1 MQGGMILIEG
11 INKKDIENINNNVYV
26 GSETENPCV
35 IVKLQNIISND
46 HALTDKE
53 FSEL

>member
-1 MQGGMILIEG
+1 MMFIEG

-26 GSETENPCV
+26 KSETENPYV
-35 IVKLQNIISND
+35 IAKLKNIISND

>member
-1 MQGGMILIEG
+1 MIFIKG
-11 INKKDIENINNNVYV
+11 INKKDIENINNDVYV
-26 GSETENPCV
+26 KSETENPYV
-35 IVKLQNIISND
+35 IVKLKNIISND

>member
-1 MQGGMILIEG
+1 MKVLT
-11 INKKDIENINNNVYV
+11 KKDIENINNNVYV
-26 GSETENPCV
+26 KSDAENLYL
-35 IVKLQNIISND
+35 IVKFDNIISNN

>member
-1 MQGGMILIEG
+1 MFIED
-11 INKKDIENINNNVYV
+11 INKKDIENINNDVYV
-26 GSETENPCV
+26 KIETENPYV
-35 IVKLQNIISND
+35 IVKFKNIISND